1 MDSTDGARRPRRS
14 ASLDVRVRG
23 RQVLL
28 TTSLGT
34 VMVLDQDTARQL
46 ITVLTTAVEL
56 TELP

>member
-1 MDSTDGARRPRRS
+1 MDSTDEARRPRRS